1 MMRRDSLSAL
11 PVPQKVGDG
20 QSDVCVYMGGGGPKG
35 ALQHSQHCRCEAVGP
50 NCRSRGFSGI
60 H

>member
-20 QSDVCVYMGGGGPKG
+20 QSDVCVYMGGGGTQGSPSAFTTLSVRSGG
-35 ALQHSQHCRCEAVGP
+35 A
-50 NCRSRGFSGI
+50 
-60 H
+60 